1 MSIRELDRI
10 PQETAFNRC
19 MVSLILKETA
29 KLSNEIIKGILTC
42 TLKVIL
48 PFCTSALR

>member
-1 MSIRELDRI
+1 MSIRELRRI
-10 PQETAFNRC
+10 PQETDFNRC

-29 KLSNEIIKGILTC
+29 KLSKEIIKGTLIC

-48 PFCTSALR
+48 PFCTSAHR